1 MNRIQARSQTLIRKA
16 NKTMASLIT
25 NVNDLCQFVNG
36 IGALNEDQKVATFKL
51 LNDCGVTV
59 ESLSSLDNDDL
70 KTMGVPFP
78 VWKPL
83 LAGIANPGNPVSL
96 LEVTMFQKLFQ
107 FVNNIGAL
115 NEDQKEATFKLLNDC
130 GVTFESLD
138 SLDKDDLKTMG
149 VPYPVWKPLLAAIAN
164 PVSGGI
170 LLSISVL
177 KD

>member
-1 MNRIQARSQTLIRKA
+1 
-16 NKTMASLIT
+16 MASLIA

-59 ESLSSLDNDDL
+59 ASLDSLDKDDL
-70 KTMGVPFP
+70 KTIGVPFP

-83 LAGIANPGNPVSL
+83 LA
-96 LEVTMFQKLFQ
+96 
-107 FVNNIGAL
+107 
-115 NEDQKEATFKLLNDC
+115 
-130 GVTFESLD
+130 
-138 SLDKDDLKTMG
+138 
-149 VPYPVWKPLLAAIAN
+149 AIVN

-170 LLSISVL
+170 LHSISVL

>member
-1 MNRIQARSQTLIRKA
+1 MKRHNIMYDWYFFTIQMCYIFFKSNTAD
-16 NKTMASLIT
+16 
-25 NVNDLCQFVNG
+25 VNDLCQFVNG

-59 ESLSSLDNDDL
+59 ESLDALDNDDL

-115 NEDQKEATFKLLNDC
+115 NEDQKEATFKLLN
-130 GVTFESLD
+130 V
-138 SLDKDDLKTMG
+138 
-149 VPYPVWKPLLAAIAN
+149 
-164 PVSGGI
+164 
-170 LLSISVL
+170 
-177 KD
+177 

>member
-36 IGALNEDQKVATFKL
+36 IGALNEDQKQATFEL

-59 ESLSSLDNDDL
+59 ESL
-70 KTMGVPFP
+70 
-78 VWKPL
+78 PL
-83 LAGIANPGNPVSL
+83 
-96 LEVTMFQKLFQ
+96 
-107 FVNNIGAL
+107 
-115 NEDQKEATFKLLNDC
+115 
-130 GVTFESLD
+130 
-138 SLDKDDLKTMG
+138 LDKDDLKTMG